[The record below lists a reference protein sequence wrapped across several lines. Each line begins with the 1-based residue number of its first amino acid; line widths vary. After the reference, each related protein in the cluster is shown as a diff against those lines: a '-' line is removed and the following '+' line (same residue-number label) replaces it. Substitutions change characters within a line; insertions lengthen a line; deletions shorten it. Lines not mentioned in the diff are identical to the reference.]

1 MDIDLA
7 KARADTPG
15 TEHVMHFNNAGA
27 ALMPRCV
34 VGAQTGH
41 IELEA
46 RIGGYEAAAKAATQ
60 VETTYKAIAELL
72 NCGPDEVALVD
83 SATTAWDLAMLAL
96 PWREGDRVLVA
107 EAEYVSNMIALLR
120 LQKRH
125 RIEIVPV
132 PSDADGVLDPEAL
145 EARIDAR
152 TRLIAV
158 THVPT
163 NGGLVNPAAEI
174 GRIARRHGVT
184 YLLDACQS
192 AGQLE
197 LDVQAIGCHLLSATG
212 RKYLRGPRGTG
223 FLYVARDLLA
233 ELDPPLLDMRG
244 AVWTSPDAYE
254 MRADAKRFETFEFN
268 YAAVIGLGVA
278 VDYAL
283 SWGLPAIAARIDW
296 LAQTLRRRLA
306 RIQGVQLR
314 DLGRDKCGNVTF
326 PVDGRAAT
334 DVQAALHAQGINVSV
349 SDPASTLFDAQRRH
363 LPELVR
369 ASVHYYNSETEVDR
383 LCRAVAD
390 LGRAAA

>member
-1 MDIDLA
+1 MDIDLG

-15 TEHVMHFNNAGA
+15 VDHVAHFNNAGA

-46 RIGGYEAAAKAATQ
+46 RLGGYEAAERAAPQ
-60 VETTYKAIAELL
+60 IETTYRAIAELL

-96 PWREGDRVLVA
+96 PWRKGDRVLVA

-120 LQKRH
+120 LQKRLEL
-125 RIEIVPV
+125 EIVPV
-132 PSDADGVLDPEAL
+132 PSDGDGMLDPEAL

-174 GRIARRHGVT
+174 GAIARRHGVT

-212 RKYLRGPRGTG
+212 RKFLRGPRGTG
-223 FLYVARDLLA
+223 FLYVDRTVLP

-244 AVWTSPDAYE
+244 ARWTGPDAYE
-254 MRADAKRFETFEFN
+254 MRTDARRFESFEFN
-268 YAAVIGLGVA
+268 YAGVIGLGVA

-283 SWGLPAIAARIDW
+283 SWGLPAIAGRIDW

-306 RIQGVQLR
+306 RVPGVRLR
-314 DLGRDKCGNVTF
+314 DLGRDKCGIVTF
-326 PVDGRAAT
+326 TVDGWDAGEVKTALAAR
-334 DVQAALHAQGINVSV
+334 GINVSV
-349 SDPASTLFDAQRRH
+349 SDPGSTLFDARRRQ
-363 LPELVR
+363 LPDLVR
-369 ASVHYYNSETEVDR
+369 ASVHYYNSEDEVER
-383 LCRAVAD
+383 VCREVAD
-390 LGRAAA
+390 LARAAA